1 MIHQSP
7 LQLADI
13 FQDPDHV
20 QENINGRVI
29 MKGRNIGVE
38 AGAKRV
44 EDMGPKR
51 NLQRS
56 IALMTS
62 LTKIIQTKSGSDLIH
77 QKMEKKDIA
86 ARIGSHL
93 GAEVIPGPGRVKGV
107 IVVGVVT
114 GKNPDQG
121 AEKGSD
127 DPGHAPDPDTV
138 IEAKAG
144 RKRRDLKNQGG
155 IVGVEV
161 GHHQAHQPLEGEIQL
176 WMPKKLWLEDWK
188 EQKNYRNSV
197 KKNWLKSR
205 NSKKVL

>member
-1 MIHQSP
+1 
-7 LQLADI
+7 
-13 FQDPDHV
+13 
-20 QENINGRVI
+20 
-29 MKGRNIGVE
+29 
-38 AGAKRV
+38 
-44 EDMGPKR
+44 MGPKR